1 MAPAPNKF
9 TLKTTNP
16 ADMTEAEA
24 ATELANLAAEIARHD
39 ALYYGEDNP
48 ELTDA
53 DYDRLV
59 ARNRQIEAA
68 YPALIRPDS
77 PTMRVGT
84 PLSSTTNTG
93 HFGKVTHARAMLSLN
108 NGFHDED
115 IVDFFCNSKFMGVF
129 ILNPCL

>member
-1 MAPAPNKF
+1 
-9 TLKTTNP
+9 
-16 ADMTEAEA
+16 MTEAEA

-39 ALYYGEDNP
+39 ALYHGEDNP

-59 ARNRQIEAA
+59 ARNRQLEAA

-84 PLSSTTNTG
+84 PLDWHDQRWPFWQGQTCP
-93 HFGKVTHARAMLSLN
+93 THVIAKQRLS
-108 NGFHDED
+108 
-115 IVDFFCNSKFMGVF
+115 
-129 ILNPCL
+129 